1 MIVRALNRMPV
12 FLIVV
17 LEATLIYS
25 ATGVAKVAFTQ
36 LDAMYAAWYRVG
48 FMAILLLIWRRPW
61 RKRDLL
67 PATARDWGFL
77 IAFGASLVTMNT
89 MYYVAISNMDIGI
102 ATAIEFVGPLSVA
115 VITGH
120 SWRERVGILLAA
132 SGVVL
137 LAGISL
143 NGTGGGNF
151 LVGLLAILIGG
162 SMWGC
167 YIVLGGK
174 IASKGHPVDT
184 LCAGTTLG
192 WILQSVFLAP
202 GAVSHV
208 IHPKADATWLVGFKG
223 TAMLM
228 LVLFLVSLFGS
239 FLPYLTDQVVMR
251 RIPSDRYSVMQS
263 INPAMATLI
272 AIAFGE
278 LPSFGEC
285 IGIALVIAAVAVT
298 FSSDSNPM

>member
-1 MIVRALNRMPV
+1 MPV

-17 LEATLIYS
+17 LEAMMIYS

-36 LDAMYAAWYRVG
+36 LDAVYAAWYRVG
-48 FMAILLLIWRRPW
+48 FMAILLLLWRRPW
-61 RKRDLL
+61 RKRALL
-67 PATARDWGFL
+67 PTTARDWGFL

-143 NGTGGGNF
+143 NGAGGGNF
-151 LVGLLAILIGG
+151 LVGLIAILIGG

-174 IASKGHPVDT
+174 IASRGHPIDM
-184 LCAGTTLG
+184 LCIGTTLG
-192 WILQSVFLAP
+192 WILQSAFLAP
-202 GAVSHV
+202 GAISHV
-208 IHPKADATWLVGFKG
+208 IHPKAGATWLTGIRG

-228 LVLFLVSLFGS
+228 LVLFLVSLCGS

-272 AIAFGE
+272 AVAFGE
-278 LPSFGEC
+278 MPSIGEC
-285 IGIALVIAAVAVT
+285 VGIALVIAAVAVT
-298 FSSDSNPM
+298 FSNDSNPI

>member
-1 MIVRALNRMPV
+1 MPV

-17 LEATLIYS
+17 LEAMMIYS

-36 LDAMYAAWYRVG
+36 LDAVYAAWYRVG
-48 FMAILLLIWRRPW
+48 FMAILLLLWRRPW
-61 RKRDLL
+61 RKRALL
-67 PATARDWGFL
+67 PTAARDWGFL
-77 IAFGASLVTMNT
+77 IAFGASMVTMNT

-143 NGTGGGNF
+143 NGAGGGNF
-151 LVGLLAILIGG
+151 LVGLIAILIGG

-174 IASKGHPVDT
+174 IASKGHPIDM
-184 LCAGTTLG
+184 LCIGTTLG
-192 WILQSVFLAP
+192 WILQSAFLAP
-202 GAVSHV
+202 GAISRV
-208 IHPKADATWLVGFKG
+208 IHPKADATWLTGIKG

-228 LVLFLVSLFGS
+228 LVLFLVSLCGS

-272 AIAFGE
+272 AVAFGE
-278 LPSFGEC
+278 MPSIGEC
-285 IGIALVIAAVAVT
+285 VGIALVIAAVAVT
-298 FSSDSNPM
+298 FSNDSNPI

>member
-1 MIVRALNRMPV
+1 MPV

-17 LEATLIYS
+17 LEAMMIYS

-36 LDAMYAAWYRVG
+36 LDAVYAAWYRVG
-48 FMAILLLIWRRPW
+48 FMAILLLLWRRPW
-61 RKRDLL
+61 RKRALL
-67 PATARDWGFL
+67 PTTARDWGFL

-143 NGTGGGNF
+143 NGAGGGNF
-151 LVGLLAILIGG
+151 LVGLIAILIGG

-174 IASKGHPVDT
+174 IASKGHPIDM
-184 LCAGTTLG
+184 LCIGTTLG
-192 WILQSVFLAP
+192 WILQSAFLAS
-202 GAVSHV
+202 GAISRV
-208 IHPKADATWLVGFKG
+208 IRPKADATWLTGIRG

-228 LVLFLVSLFGS
+228 LVLFLVSLCGS

-272 AIAFGE
+272 AVAFGE
-278 LPSFGEC
+278 MPSIGEC
-285 IGIALVIAAVAVT
+285 VGIALVIAAVAVT
-298 FSSDSNPM
+298 FSNDSNPI

>member
-1 MIVRALNRMPV
+1 MPV

-36 LDAMYAAWYRVG
+36 LDAVYAAWYRVG

-61 RKRDLL
+61 RNRALL
-67 PATARDWGFL
+67 PTTVRDWGFL
-77 IAFGASLVTMNT
+77 IAFGAALVTMNT

-143 NGTGGGNF
+143 NGADDGNF
-151 LVGLLAILIGG
+151 LVGLTAILIGG
-162 SMWGC
+162 SMWGF

-174 IASKGHPVDT
+174 IASKGHPIDM
-184 LCAGTTLG
+184 LCIGTTLG
-192 WILQSVFLAP
+192 WILQSIFLAP

-208 IHPKADATWLVGFKG
+208 IRPKADATWLTGVKG

-228 LVLFLVSLFGS
+228 LVLFLVSLCGS

-272 AIAFGE
+272 AVAFGE
-278 LPSFGEC
+278 MPSIGEC
-285 IGIALVIAAVAVT
+285 VGIALVIAAVAVT

>member
-1 MIVRALNRMPV
+1 MPV

-36 LDAMYAAWYRVG
+36 LDAVYAAWYRVG

-61 RKRDLL
+61 RKRALL
-67 PATARDWGFL
+67 PTTVRDWGFL

-143 NGTGGGNF
+143 NGADGGNF
-151 LVGLLAILIGG
+151 LVGLIAILIGG

-174 IASKGHPVDT
+174 IASKGHPIDM
-184 LCAGTTLG
+184 LCIGTTLG
-192 WILQSVFLAP
+192 WILQSIFLAP

-208 IHPKADATWLVGFKG
+208 IHPKADATWLTGVKG

-228 LVLFLVSLFGS
+228 LVLFLVSLCGS

-272 AIAFGE
+272 AVAFGE
-278 LPSFGEC
+278 MPSVGEC
-285 IGIALVIAAVAVT
+285 VGIALVIAAVAVT
-298 FSSDSNPM
+298 FSSDSNPV

>member
-1 MIVRALNRMPV
+1 MRALNRMPV

-17 LEATLIYS
+17 LEAMLIYS
-25 ATGVAKVAFTQ
+25 ATGVAKIAFTQ
-36 LDAMYAAWYRVG
+36 LDAVYAAWYRVG
-48 FMAILLLIWRRPW
+48 FMAILLLVWRRPW
-61 RKRDLL
+61 RKRALL
-67 PATARDWGFL
+67 PKTARDWGFL
-77 IAFGASLVTMNT
+77 VAFGASLVTMNT

-143 NGTGGGNF
+143 NGAGGGNF
-151 LVGLLAILIGG
+151 LVGLIAILIGG

-174 IASKGHPVDT
+174 IASKGHPIDM
-184 LCAGTTLG
+184 LCMGTTLG

-208 IHPKADATWLVGFKG
+208 IRPKADATWLTGARG

-228 LVLFLVSLFGS
+228 LVLFLVSLCGS

-272 AIAFGE
+272 AVAFGE
-278 LPSFGEC
+278 MPSIGEC

-298 FSSDSNPM
+298 FSNDSNPI

>member
-1 MIVRALNRMPV
+1 MPV

-25 ATGVAKVAFTQ
+25 ATGVVKVAFTQ
-36 LDAMYAAWYRVG
+36 LDAVYAAWYRVG

-61 RKRDLL
+61 RNRALL
-67 PATARDWGFL
+67 PTTVRDWGFL
-77 IAFGASLVTMNT
+77 IAFGAALVTMNT

-143 NGTGGGNF
+143 NGADDGNF
-151 LVGLLAILIGG
+151 LVGLTAILIGG
-162 SMWGC
+162 SMWGF

-174 IASKGHPVDT
+174 IASKGHPIDM
-184 LCAGTTLG
+184 LCIGTTLG
-192 WILQSVFLAP
+192 WILQSIFLAP

-208 IHPKADATWLVGFKG
+208 IRPKADATWLTGVKG

-228 LVLFLVSLFGS
+228 LVLFLVSLCGS

-272 AIAFGE
+272 AVAFGE
-278 LPSFGEC
+278 MPSIGEC
-285 IGIALVIAAVAVT
+285 VGIALVIAAVAVT